1 VHSCVLA
8 AMRTA
13 LYGLALGLAFP
24 IWSGSALAKPSP
36 GPVPAGKPVALR
48 TPTAK
53 VALAAPGPKASA
65 VSPAKGK
72 VAAKSSRKR
81 PPPPCFA
88 PPVRVVRQRGGELEE
103 RSLALTY
110 CDGRPNP
117 RALDELSVVARPKEL
132 PFAPTPA
139 EIAAYAKRPLDRGP
153 LSRRRD
159 PLRLTESVL
168 RLHPELLVRLQQ
180 VAGRFPGKTIEIV
193 SGHRPEARSTSRH
206 HHGRALDMRV
216 EGVSRERLRDF
227 ARSLEATGV
236 GYYPNSVFVHL
247 DVREDKGYWVDR
259 SGPGEP
265 ADYGPWPPR
274 PRELANTREAVLA
287 SAYAELGSL
296 STLALA
302 DTAKRGSGGHVP
314 ALPSEPPIARPI
326 SHHVAE
332 PAPATRPA
340 RAQPKPPPAEEDAE
354 RPLSA
359 AEVAKI
365 RAEALKALAALR

>member
-1 VHSCVLA
+1 LA
-8 AMRTA
+8 AK
-13 LYGLALGLAFP
+13 
-24 IWSGSALAKPSP
+24 AK
-36 GPVPAGKPVALR
+36 ATGK
-48 TPTAK
+48 
-53 VALAAPGPKASA
+53 APK
-65 VSPAKGK
+65 
-72 VAAKSSRKR
+72 KR
-81 PPPPCFA
+81 PLPPCYA
-88 PPVRVVRQRGGELEE
+88 PPVRVVRQRGGELEQ

-132 PFAPTPA
+132 PLAPSAA
-139 EIAAYAKRPLDRGP
+139 EIEAYGKRPLDRGP

-159 PLRLTESVL
+159 PLHLTASVL
-168 RLHPELLVRLQQ
+168 RVHPDLLVRLQQ
-180 VAGRFPGKTIEIV
+180 IALRFPGRTIEIV
-193 SGHRPEARSTSRH
+193 SGHRPEARTTSRH
-206 HHGRALDMRV
+206 HHGRALDLRV
-216 EGVSRERLRDF
+216 EGISRERLRDF

-236 GYYPNSVFVHL
+236 GYYPNSVFVHI

-274 PRELANTREAVLA
+274 PRELADAREAVLA

-296 STLALA
+296 SALALA
-302 DTAKRGSGGHVP
+302 DTAKRGTPGHANSLSPDPVI
-314 ALPSEPPIARPI
+314 ERPI
-326 SHHVAE
+326 TAQTAPSVA
-332 PAPATRPA
+332 APSPA
-340 RAQPKPPPAEEDAE
+340 RVRPKAIAEQDAE